1 MIKVKFKN
9 SHGVMGSHDLRRA
22 AMGLERVHF
31 PESAGEGESE
41 RETEKEERRGR
52 AGLRGERAGCFYK
65 KLM

>member
-41 RETEKEERRGR
+41 RETERGGEKRQGRTARGKSRR
-52 AGLRGERAGCFYK
+52 L
-65 KLM
+65 L